1 MATARAVS
9 FGAMP
14 RGVCR
19 LVALLVLTTVGC
31 TGGDPSG
38 KGRGGSGGAA
48 GAGGGGDGGATGF
61 GGSGSGGVGGGG
73 FGGSPGGGG
82 SGGGTA
88 GAGGG
93 TAGAGG
99 TGGGTAGAG
108 GGAGGRDG
116 GAGGTGGGTAGAG
129 GAGGAGGGTDAGG
142 GRGGGGGTAPGDAAA
157 NPPDPGAGCQGAVF
171 CDDFE
176 SHAAGRAPMGM
187 FRVDVAGG
195 GSLVVDTGKFFS
207 GKQSIAIKAV
217 RGGGYPGTW
226 LTFPDI
232 APKIPSNDL
241 HGRAMIYMTDVPGG
255 AHWDGVMASGPLS
268 GGGNATY
275 VLGGMYRNFMSVYHP
290 GDCSVD
296 SSTRFPTGRWA
307 CIQWQFKGAKDGT
320 HLHKMMLDGQ
330 VVQNG
335 IQDGRQGF
343 CVNGGA
349 RDWRA
354 PTFSTLKVGYVH
366 YGNAPAAIE
375 MWIDDLAFGEQA
387 IPCPKTP

>member
-1 MATARAVS
+1 MTTAGAVS

-14 RGVCR
+14 REVCR

-31 TGGDPSG
+31 TGGDPPG
-38 KGRGGSGGAA
+38 KGRGGSSGAA

-61 GGSGSGGVGGGG
+61 GGSGAGSGGVGGGG

-108 GGAGGRDG
+108 GRDG
-116 GAGGTGGGTAGAG
+116 GGGGTGGGTAGAG
-129 GAGGAGGGTDAGG
+129 GAGGATDAGG
-142 GRGGGGGTAPGDAAA
+142 GRGGGGGGTAPGDAAA

-176 SHAAGRAPMGM
+176 GHAAGRAPMGM